1 MCYVFLVS
9 VFACAT
15 KKILRC
21 TRRALAGCMLR
32 THHSL
37 RNVSPHRVLIKR
49 YTTEIQVDTQSQEAA
64 TFLFLPAPRILHLS
78 PSSPPARAASLVT
91 LSGAGFGGGSNL
103 QCEVGR
109 EVSPLLIFMP
119 PSPCTLNRESST

>member
-1 MCYVFLVS
+1 MCYVFLMS

-78 PSSPPARAASLVT
+78 PSSPPRACCLSRHPLGRGVRRGEQSAVRSRTRGQPSSHLHAPLT
-91 LSGAGFGGGSNL
+91 LH
-103 QCEVGR
+103 
-109 EVSPLLIFMP
+109 PKP
-119 PSPCTLNRESST
+119 